1 MSYQITQ
8 TGAPP
13 YILIQYLGEVTSK
26 DLLDAV
32 AEAAK
37 LSQDSGL
44 LLFLADCS
52 RMSVGHSELVLRQVL
67 TIIEQSKI
75 PPAFKEAIL
84 LPKAGTPVE
93 SASLYETTARNRG
106 YNVRLFENKEDALKW
121 LLA

>member
-1 MSYQITQ
+1 MSYQISK

-13 YILIQYLGEVTSK
+13 YILIQYLGEVSSK

-52 RMSVGHSELVLRQVL
+52 RMSVGHSELILRQVL
-67 TIIEQSKI
+67 NIIEQSKI

-84 LPKAGTPVE
+84 LPEAGTPVE
-93 SASLYETTARNRG
+93 SARLYETTARNRG
-106 YNVRLFENKEDALKW
+106 YNVRLFESKEDALKW